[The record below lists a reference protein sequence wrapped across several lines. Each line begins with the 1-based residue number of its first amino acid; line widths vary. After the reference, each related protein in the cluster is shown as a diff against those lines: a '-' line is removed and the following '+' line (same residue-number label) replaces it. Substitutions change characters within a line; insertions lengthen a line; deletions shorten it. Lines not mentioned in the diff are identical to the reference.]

1 MKDVYIVGIYATPV
15 SKYIDVTFNELT
27 RRAYVGALKDAGF
40 ENGDEIDACYFSNYM
55 ADFHDQNMCR
65 GNNFCIPLIND
76 GLMKRHMPIFNHEN
90 GCASGTVAVNSAW
103 KHILAGQSEMA
114 VAVGVEKMYHP
125 EKSNQ
130 ETLTAMAGAE
140 SLEHRDEWVKLL
152 KNAGEAIDQPFS
164 FGPGRSVAM
173 DFYSLLA
180 KEHMNKYGLTQLQ
193 LAHAAAK
200 NHQNSLA
207 NPRSQYHFD
216 MTVDDVMSDR
226 EVSYPLTRSMCAP
239 IGDGAA
245 AAILCSADHLKTLPQ
260 SVQDR
265 AIKIKASAVMGG
277 VFHRQHQEDR
287 VEKSVA
293 KQAYKAAGISP
304 KDVDL
309 VELHD
314 ATSFA
319 EVHVIED
326 LQLCKP
332 GQGGAYTA
340 EGATKIDG
348 EVAVNPSGG
357 LVARGHPIGAT
368 GIMMINELAIQLRGE
383 AGVNQVKDARIALQE
398 NGGGLIGLDKAICAV
413 TILEGN
419 S

>member
-1 MKDVYIVGIYATPV
+1 
-15 SKYIDVTFNELT
+15 
-27 RRAYVGALKDAGF
+27 
-40 ENGDEIDACYFSNYM
+40 
-55 ADFHDQNMCR
+55 
-65 GNNFCIPLIND
+65 
-76 GLMKRHMPIFNHEN
+76 
-90 GCASGTVAVNSAW
+90 
-103 KHILAGQSEMA
+103 
-114 VAVGVEKMYHP
+114 
-125 EKSNQ
+125 
-130 ETLTAMAGAE
+130 
-140 SLEHRDEWVKLL
+140 
-152 KNAGEAIDQPFS
+152 
-164 FGPGRSVAM
+164 
-173 DFYSLLA
+173 
-180 KEHMNKYGLTQLQ
+180 
-193 LAHAAAK
+193 
-200 NHQNSLA
+200 
-207 NPRSQYHFD
+207 
-216 MTVDDVMSDR
+216 
-226 EVSYPLTRSMCAP
+226 
-239 IGDGAA
+239 
-245 AAILCSADHLKTLPQ
+245 
-260 SVQDR
+260 
-265 AIKIKASAVMGG
+265 MGG